1 MTSRRAGDTG
11 IDANPI
17 VWWSVAA
24 AIVVALPIPLFMTA
38 IPPLLD
44 YPNHL
49 ARMLVILLRDDPV
62 IARMY
67 SVDLDVVPNVAMD
80 LVVPP
85 LALIMPLDVAG
96 RVFIALC
103 LLLPIAGAAVLH
115 RGLFGRRSYW
125 PLCIALV
132 SYNGLLFVGLLNF
145 VAGLG
150 LAMLAAGIWVRQ
162 RNFSPLAR
170 VGTGSVFALALFLCH
185 LTAVAVYG
193 VLIAA
198 CELQSLTRE
207 AGHRSA
213 RKIMRR
219 GISVG
224 LPFVIPAGLFLA
236 GAKLA
241 RNLANGTNDVS
252 PALWWQAIGIEGLH
266 GKLIGLTGPFRTYLP
281 PFTLYHQNLD
291 IVAATLLA
299 VFLVRALARRRLAAS
314 AGVIA
319 VAVVALL
326 AYPVMTPE
334 LGTTGLIDW
343 RLPLLTTFLC
353 FAGLDPDPP
362 RDVMTR
368 ALAAGIALMFVARVA
383 VIATVWDGHNRDLA
397 DLARVIA
404 PVEPGARVLAL
415 TTTPLPVPGGD
426 PESRGILYEIDAT
439 MHLPALLLLQR
450 HAFWP
455 NLFTSRNLQPVH
467 VRPPYL
473 ALSVDQGPLPSA
485 EDLDAPPP
493 AELRRLPYLL
503 NWRGNFDY
511 VLLMRPAALAAPLD
525 PDVLDPVDRADI
537 AALYR
542 VRR

>member
-1 MTSRRAGDTG
+1 MFDGTRRGDG
-11 IDANPI
+11 DADPVI
-17 VWWSVAA
+17 WWGAA
-24 AIVVALPIPLFMTA
+24 LAIAAVLLVPLFTTP

-49 ARMLVILLRDDPV
+49 ARMLVIALRDDPV

-67 SVDLDVVPNVAMD
+67 SVDLDIVPNVAMD
-80 LVVPP
+80 LLVPP
-85 LALIMPLDVAG
+85 LAVIMPLDVAG

-115 RGLFGRRSYW
+115 RAVFARRSYW
-125 PLCIALV
+125 PLGIALV
-132 SYNGLLFVGLLNF
+132 SYNGLFFVGLLNF

-150 LAMLAAGIWVRQ
+150 LAMLAAGLWVRQ
-162 RNFSPLAR
+162 RNFSALVR
-170 VGTGSVFALALFLCH
+170 VGTASVFALALFLCH
-185 LTAVAVYG
+185 LTSVAVYG
-193 VLIAA
+193 VLIAG
-198 CELQSLTRE
+198 CELNG
-207 AGHRSA
+207 GHRSA
-213 RKIMRR
+213 RAMLGR
-219 GISVG
+219 GIAVG
-224 LPFVIPAGLFLA
+224 LPFVIPAALFLA
-236 GAKLA
+236 GAPLA
-241 RNLANGTNDVS
+241 KNLANGTNDVL
-252 PALWWQAIGIEGLH
+252 PAMWWRAIGIEGWH

-281 PFTLYHQNLD
+281 PFALYHQNLD
-291 IVAATLLA
+291 IVAAALVA
-299 VFLVRALARRRLAAS
+299 VFLVRALARRRLAGS
-314 AGVIA
+314 APVIA

-343 RLPLLTTFLC
+343 RLPLLATFLC

-368 ALAAGIALMFVARVA
+368 ALAAGIALIFLARVA

-397 DLARVIA
+397 DLARIIA
-404 PVEPGARVLAL
+404 PVEPGARVLAV

-439 MHLPALLLLQR
+439 MHMPALLLLQR

-455 NLFTSRNLQPVH
+455 NLFTSKNLQPVH

-473 ALSVDQGPLPSA
+473 ALSVDQGLLPSA
-485 EDLDAPPP
+485 EDLDAPTP
-493 AELRRLPYLL
+493 ADARRLPYLQ
-503 NWRGNFDY
+503 NWRKNFDY
-511 VLLMRPAALAAPLD
+511 VLLMRPTALTAPLD
-525 PDVLDPVDRADI
+525 PDVLDPIDRADI